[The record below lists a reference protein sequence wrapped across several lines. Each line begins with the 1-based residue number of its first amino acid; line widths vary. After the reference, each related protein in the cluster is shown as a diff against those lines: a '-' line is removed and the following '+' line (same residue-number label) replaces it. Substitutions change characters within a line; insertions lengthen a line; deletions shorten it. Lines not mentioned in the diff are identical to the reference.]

1 MAFKKY
7 KWIVFTDKD
16 GNIINNKNHME
27 NYMKNRKIIVKDD
40 YSIKQSNVEQV
51 TGMAQNDSKQHR
63 ENYRSDREQ
72 QQQ

>member
-1 MAFKKY
+1 
-7 KWIVFTDKD
+7 
-16 GNIINNKNHME
+16 ME
-27 NYMKNRKIIVKDD
+27 NDMKNSKIIVKDD

-63 ENYRSDREQ
+63 ENYRSDKSDRSDREQ